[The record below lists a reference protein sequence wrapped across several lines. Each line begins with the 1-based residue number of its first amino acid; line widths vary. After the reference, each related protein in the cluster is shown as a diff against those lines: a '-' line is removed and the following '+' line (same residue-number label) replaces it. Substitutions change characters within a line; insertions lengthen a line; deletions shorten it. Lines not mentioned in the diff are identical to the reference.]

1 MKKKILFLT
10 AVLVCLSIAMTGT
23 LAYFTADNVAHNVI
37 TTGKVNIAL
46 QEWADEGHTVPFENL
61 EGVMPGNEITKIA
74 IVKNTG
80 TAPAW
85 IRVKIDIAVTKQIN
99 DKNDKNDKEVRKL
112 SSDKVT
118 VNIDTENWKRGA
130 DGYYYY
136 QKALD
141 ADAKTK
147 PIFTSVLFDKGM
159 GNEYQDS
166 TASVD
171 VLVQAVQT
179 ANNGDSAENASG
191 WPQNGSTV
199 TP

>member
-23 LAYFTADNVAHNVI
+23 LAYFTADDVAHNVI

-46 QEWADEGHTVPFENL
+46 QEWADEDQTVPFENL

-74 IVKNTG
+74 IVENTG

-85 IRVKIDIAVTKQIN
+85 IRVKIDIAVTKQIGN
-99 DKNDKNDKEVRKL
+99 EVL
-112 SSDKVT
+112 TLPSDKVT
-118 VNIDTENWKRGA
+118 VNIDTKSWKLGT

-141 ADAKTK
+141 KGAKTE
-147 PIFTSVLFDKGM
+147 PIFTSVLFDKSM
-159 GNEYQDS
+159 NNDYQGS

-171 VLVQAVQT
+171 VFAEAVQT
-179 ANNGDSAENASG
+179 ANNGVSVNEASG

>member
-23 LAYFTADNVAHNVI
+23 LAYFTADDVAHNVI
-37 TTGKVNIAL
+37 TTGKVSIEL
-46 QEWADEGHTVPFENL
+46 KEWADKEKQEAFQNL
-61 EGVMPGNEITKIA
+61 QGVMPGRTVTKIA
-74 IVKNTG
+74 EVKNSG
-80 TAPAW
+80 SADAW
-85 IRVKIDIAVTKQIN
+85 VRAKVTKTVKA
-99 DKNDKNDKEVRKL
+99 KNGDEL
-112 SSDKVT
+112 SSEILKLD
-118 VNIDTENWKRGA
+118 IDRADSQWILK

-136 QKALD
+136 QEALKAGE
-141 ADAKTK
+141 TSE
-147 PIFTSVLFDKGM
+147 PIFTSVSFDMGM
-159 GNEYQDS
+159 GNPYQDS

>member
-23 LAYFTADNVAHNVI
+23 LAYFTADDVAHNVI
-37 TTGKVNIAL
+37 TTGKVSIEL
-46 QEWADEGHTVPFENL
+46 KEWADKEKQVVFQNL
-61 EGVMPGNEITKIA
+61 QGVMPGSTVTKIA
-74 IVKNTG
+74 EVKNSG
-80 TAPAW
+80 SADAW
-85 IRVKIDIAVTKQIN
+85 VRAKVTKTVKA
-99 DKNDKNDKEVRKL
+99 KNGNEL
-112 SSDKVT
+112 SSEVLKLD
-118 VNIDTENWKRGA
+118 IDRTDSKQEPKWILK

-136 QKALD
+136 QEALKAGE
-141 ADAKTK
+141 TSE
-147 PIFTSVLFDKGM
+147 PIFRSVSFDKSM
-159 GNEYQDS
+159 DNLYQGS